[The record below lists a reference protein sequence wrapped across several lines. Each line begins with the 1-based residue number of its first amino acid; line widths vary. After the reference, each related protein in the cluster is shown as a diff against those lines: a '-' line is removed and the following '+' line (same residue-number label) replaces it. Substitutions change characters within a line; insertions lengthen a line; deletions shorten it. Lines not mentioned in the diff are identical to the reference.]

1 MSIRLRELH
10 LALLRKSLNIQG
22 NAFYNQ
28 NIESLNT
35 ARKMATPLPP
45 NSCFSC
51 QDSGLSTTASIAG
64 ILTFLYA
71 LTAGLFLYSKS
82 IANSRAEME
91 SLRESLDLSVREA
104 KRSLELMFRRLGDT
118 PGGGPFGHELEVTL
132 ERVDAQSRSIA
143 SRRELRDWGPAS
155 RRKKV
160 TRSLR
165 FVAMRE
171 DLMKQIVEKDKMMDN
186 LWRVQEQ
193 SVLANP

>member
-1 MSIRLRELH
+1 
-10 LALLRKSLNIQG
+10 
-22 NAFYNQ
+22 
-28 NIESLNT
+28 
-35 ARKMATPLPP
+35 MATPLPP

-51 QDSGLSTTASIAG
+51 EDSSLSTTASIAG

-71 LTAGLFLYSKS
+71 LAAGFLFYYKS

-91 SLRESLDLSVREA
+91 ALRESLDLSVREA
-104 KRSLELMFRRLGDT
+104 KRSITSMFERLGDA
-118 PGGGPFGHELEVTL
+118 PDGGPFKHELEITL
-132 ERVDAQSRSIA
+132 NRVETQLRSLA
-143 SRRELRDWGPAS
+143 SRREFSDWGSAS

-171 DLMKQIVEKDKMMDN
+171 DLMKQIVEKDKMMDE
-186 LWRVQEQ
+186 LRRVQEQ